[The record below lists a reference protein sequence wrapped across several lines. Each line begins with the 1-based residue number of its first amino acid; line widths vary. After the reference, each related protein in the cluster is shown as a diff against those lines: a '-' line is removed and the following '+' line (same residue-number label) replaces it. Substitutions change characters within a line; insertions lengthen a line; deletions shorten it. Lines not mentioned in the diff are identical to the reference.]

1 MQLIP
6 GWKKA
11 ARLFSVQ
18 AGLLA
23 LAWLSLPIDQQ
34 AAVLSLLPFS
44 ENQVTG
50 LLVLI
55 GLAGRLIAQPK
66 VQP

>member
-1 MQLIP
+1 MKLIP
-6 GWKKA
+6 QWSKA
-11 ARLFSVQ
+11 LRMFSVQ
-18 AGLLA
+18 AGLLV
-23 LAWLSLPIDQQ
+23 LAWLALPVDQQ
-34 AAVLSLLPFS
+34 TAVLSLLPIR
-44 ENQVTG
+44 EDQVTG